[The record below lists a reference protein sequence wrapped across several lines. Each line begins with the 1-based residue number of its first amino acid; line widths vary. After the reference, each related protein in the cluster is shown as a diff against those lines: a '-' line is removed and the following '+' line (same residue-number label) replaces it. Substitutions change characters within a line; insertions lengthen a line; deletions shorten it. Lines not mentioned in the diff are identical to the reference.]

1 MTFSISLR
9 LLAATKQIA
18 SQYHKGVHIYS
29 FFLAEKQQR
38 LKGVCGKQREEAK
51 NGEGRF
57 AEQRQG

>member
-29 FFLAEKQQR
+29 VFLAEKQQR